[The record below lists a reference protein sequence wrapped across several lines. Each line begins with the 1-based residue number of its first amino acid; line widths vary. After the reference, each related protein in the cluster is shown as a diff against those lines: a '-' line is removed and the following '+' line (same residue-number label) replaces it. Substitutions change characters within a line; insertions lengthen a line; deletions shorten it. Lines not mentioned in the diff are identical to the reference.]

1 MRREFV
7 SYPKSGRSWI
17 RYLLTQLGHVN
28 SVRFHHDG
36 FEFNSST
43 RPPHD
48 FDFAARF
55 HRYEQVDKLVY
66 LDRDPRDV
74 IVSLFFQITGRFQ
87 DFFDFRG
94 TLADFVRDSYFGAYN
109 LKRFREMWRE
119 LSIQQSFLVISYEA
133 CHADPRAVLQRL
145 LDYYELVSPSDEVEK
160 AVVSS
165 QFGKMKA
172 LEQSGNFPQPWLQ
185 LRNESAKVRRGKVG
199 GFRDYL
205 DPESLSYLNDLF
217 GYRS

>member
-17 RYLLTQLGHVN
+17 RYLLTQLDHVN
-28 SVRFHHDG
+28 FVRFHHDG

-48 FDFAARF
+48 FDVAARF
-55 HRYEQVDKLVY
+55 RRYEQVDKLVY
-66 LDRDPRDV
+66 LERDPRDV
-74 IVSLFFQITGRFQ
+74 IVSLFFQVTGRFQ

-94 TLADFVRDSYFGAYN
+94 TLADFIRDSYFGAQN
-109 LKRFREMWRE
+109 LKRFREMWTE

-133 CHADPRAVLQRL
+133 CHTDPKAVLQRL

-160 AVVSS
+160 AIVSS

-185 LRNESAKVRRGKVG
+185 LRNESAKVRRGEVG